1 MNVAHRHANTLFTFR
16 PLILVFI
23 SRRKELSS
31 SFLLTLFHVSQTACP
46 LSFSLSLYVSLYCR
60 FSFLYLAMSTPG
72 PCVTL
77 PWNGPITGL
86 HLSHCSHLEVISG
99 FLILSADLFLTVD
112 NTSDA
117 GVEHGGKRGR
127 GGRLTGAS
135 LSCVLSFRCTDLW
148 PP

>member
-112 NTSDA
+112 NMSDA
-117 GVEHGGKRGR
+117 GVEHGGNGGR
-127 GGRLTGAS
+127 GGRQTGAS